1 MKDKHQ
7 AKLLS
12 SLVKFCLSANT
23 LEARNL
29 VLASPPSP
37 SLLLDQF
44 KNIWGQEAF
53 SGGRVVGRGKFSLLY
68 GSKDTSEEDVERW
81 VQTCW
86 LLEVKEKLVGQQK
99 GKEEDWLLLA
109 RPMFVLL
116 RKVADMEVEKGSYK
130 LSLLLSVLLL
140 SLVPDSKLRQLDP
153 ELVVHCIRTSPSPD
167 TRQTA
172 LQVLARCAVSNP
184 DFILQNS
191 ITIFTFMGSHLL
203 KVDSKHSFQ
212 VACQALEVIVPA
224 IKTACQAPGKAH
236 QLQATCLGVLITF
249 VDASLDIPAHRLT
262 EFLVRLI
269 NCLGDSEH
277 LWIAALLLV
286 RKDKAGGERRVVEL
300 FSQLEVGRGL
310 EALLRLLVNT
320 RSDGPHLRKMFG
332 VRLERREEEA
342 VEKPDEWDVLPDAVP
357 FLQEILEDDD
367 QTVEAA
373 CRDFIQQLPMMLE

>member
-1 MKDKHQ
+1 MITQFTEVLIDNLASDSVWTFFSSCLSTKMILTCSGLTKQVSHLLLSSLASSPLLAEKVKDKQQ

-12 SLVKFCLSANT
+12 LLVKFCLSDTT
-23 LEARNL
+23 LEARNMGL
-29 VLASPPSP
+29 SSPPSP

-53 SGGRVVGRGKFSLLY
+53 SGGRVVGRGEFYLLY

-86 LLEVKEKLVGQQK
+86 LLEVTEKLVGQQK

-116 RKVADMEVEKGSYK
+116 CKVADREVEKGSYK
-130 LSLLLSVLLL
+130 LSLLLSVLLQLL
-140 SLVPDSKLRQLDP
+140 SLVPDSKLWQLMTGQLDP
-153 ELVVHCIRTSPSPD
+153 ELVVHCIRTSPSRD

-212 VACQALEVIVPA
+212 VACQALEVIIPA

-236 QLQATCLGVLITF
+236 QLQATCLGVLTTF
-249 VDASLDIPAHRLT
+249 VDASMDIPTHRLT
-262 EFLVRLI
+262 EFMVRL
-269 NCLGDSEH
+269 
-277 LWIAALLLV
+277 
-286 RKDKAGGERRVVEL
+286 KY
-300 FSQLEVGRGL
+300 
-310 EALLRLLVNT
+310 
-320 RSDGPHLRKMFG
+320 
-332 VRLERREEEA
+332 
-342 VEKPDEWDVLPDAVP
+342 
-357 FLQEILEDDD
+357 
-367 QTVEAA
+367 
-373 CRDFIQQLPMMLE
+373 

>member
-1 MKDKHQ
+1 MITQFTEVLIDNLASDSVWTFFSSCLSTKMIVTCSGLTKQVSHLLLSSLASSPLLAEKVKDKQQ

-12 SLVKFCLSANT
+12 LLVKFCLSDTT
-23 LEARNL
+23 LEARNMGL
-29 VLASPPSP
+29 SSPPSP

-53 SGGRVVGRGKFSLLY
+53 SGGRVVGRGEFYLLY

-86 LLEVKEKLVGQQK
+86 LLEVTEKLVGQQK

-116 RKVADMEVEKGSYK
+116 CKVADREVEKGSYK
-130 LSLLLSVLLL
+130 LSLLLSVLLQLL
-140 SLVPDSKLRQLDP
+140 SLVPDSKLWQLMTGQLDP
-153 ELVVHCIRTSPSPD
+153 ELVVHCIRTSPSRD

-212 VACQALEVIVPA
+212 VVCQALEVIVPA

-236 QLQATCLGVLITF
+236 QLQADQLLG
-249 VDASLDIPAHRLT
+249 
-262 EFLVRLI
+262 
-269 NCLGDSEH
+269 
-277 LWIAALLLV
+277 
-286 RKDKAGGERRVVEL
+286 
-300 FSQLEVGRGL
+300 
-310 EALLRLLVNT
+310 
-320 RSDGPHLRKMFG
+320 
-332 VRLERREEEA
+332 
-342 VEKPDEWDVLPDAVP
+342 
-357 FLQEILEDDD
+357 
-367 QTVEAA
+367 
-373 CRDFIQQLPMMLE
+373 